1 MPDAIMFQEDAYMV
15 LEPDQP
21 EQFMSSEELLSKL
34 TSILGSCQGD
44 LSRDLLRFPTVAAQ
58 AEYLMNTSCEF
69 DVTPGQYIHWYAV
82 RLEKS

>member
-34 TSILGSCQGD
+34 TSILASCQAD
-44 LSRDLLRFPTVAAQ
+44 LSRDLLRFPTVSAQ

-69 DVTPGQYIHWYAV
+69 DITPGQYIHWYVV